1 LSIYDDAKR
10 ALQDVLAPE
19 LKELKGELSAINIRI
34 DGIEKNLD
42 TRFAAI
48 DKNLDIRF
56 AGLNQRFDDLIERL
70 DLKKR
75 VEKLE
80 QEREEKRAS

>member
-1 LSIYDDAKR
+1 LSVYDDVKK

-19 LKELKGELSAINIRI
+19 LREMKGELSAINIRI
-34 DGIEKNLD
+34 DGI
-42 TRFAAI
+42 
-48 DKNLDIRF
+48 
-56 AGLNQRFDDLIERL
+56 NQRFDDLIERL